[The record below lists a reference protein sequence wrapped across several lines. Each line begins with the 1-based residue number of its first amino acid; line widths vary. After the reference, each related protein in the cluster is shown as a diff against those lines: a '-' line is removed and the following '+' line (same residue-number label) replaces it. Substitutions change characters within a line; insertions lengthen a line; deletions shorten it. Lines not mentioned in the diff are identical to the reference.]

1 MELVDREKLIA
12 QYSANPETKGFME
25 LIQDDCVVEA
35 LKKAEMVDAAPVVH
49 ARWISG
55 PGISGDWYCSNCEG
69 VLLYEVESYGGGNY
83 YDIKTV
89 WSAYCPH
96 CGAKMDLE
104 DK

>member
-12 QYSANPETKGFME
+12 QYSANPESKGFIE

-35 LKKAEMVDAAPVVH
+35 LKKAEVVDAVLVVH
-49 ARWISG
+49 GQWIPQLAIEKTTRGVHSCHTEYRCSICNEVELKDG
-55 PGISGDWYCSNCEG
+55 NYCSN
-69 VLLYEVESYGGGNY
+69 
-83 YDIKTV
+83 
-89 WSAYCPH
+89 

>member
-12 QYSANPETKGFME
+12 QYSANPEYKGFIE

-35 LKKAEMVDAAPVVH
+35 LKKAEVVDAVLVVH
-49 ARWISG
+49 GQWIPQLAIEKTIRGVHSCHTE
-55 PGISGDWYCSNCEG
+55 YRCSICNEIE
-69 VLLYEVESYGGGNY
+69 LKDDN
-83 YDIKTV
+83 
-89 WSAYCPH
+89 YCPN